1 MATAPSYRAARARP
15 IPAVLVAVVLILGAW
30 PLLISVPAPLQDWPN
45 HLARVHIIDTLL
57 RGDAEWAPFYRLNF
71 ALVPNVALDVGVL
84 AGIRAGLS
92 DAAAGQAFLLLTY
105 AVFVGGF
112 CALARRFG
120 PLGLARVAAGVALFY
135 TPPLFWGLVNY
146 VFALGVGM
154 GLLAAWLGAG
164 ARSRFAVAA
173 LGTALL
179 FFCHLIAAGAFVITI
194 GCCELAELHRDGR
207 AWRSRWSSI
216 LALATLMTLFAA
228 APADP
233 LHEIAWNGTASLWAF
248 VRWKIIIFLQNG
260 INGATWPVRYVT
272 WFGALIALIAAVVA
286 RPRPR
291 VALGVLAGAMVVAL
305 LAIAA
310 PQRIGSGSLLDDRL
324 ALVPILLLA
333 ATVRPGFR
341 NPRLGRIA
349 GGVLIATAVAR
360 IVALMLVWRGP
371 AAEFRDYDA
380 AIGRLPRGT
389 MLVMA
394 RGRPIDAVTWPLFW
408 ANPYTSIEAQ
418 GVAHGA
424 FVPMIFANIAQ
435 QPLVLDS
442 RYEGIK
448 QPLDLSDPLLQA
460 QSLDRVRAMCAGNP
474 VAVPGVAI
482 TVLYSPPGRRFTD
495 AAGRSVELYRG
506 RRVVVLDGCAMAAR

>member
-1 MATAPSYRAARARP
+1 MANAPSYRAARAWP
-15 IPAVLVAVVLILGAW
+15 IPVVLTIVVLVAGAC

-57 RGDAEWAPFYRLNF
+57 RGGGEWAGFYRLNL
-71 ALVPNVALDVGVL
+71 ASVPNVALDVGVL

-112 CALARRFG
+112 CALAGKFG
-120 PLGLARVAAGVALFY
+120 RVGPARVAAGVMLFY

-146 VFALGVGM
+146 VFALGAGM
-154 GLLAAWLGAG
+154 GLLALWLGAG
-164 ARSRFAVAA
+164 VRARFAVAA

-179 FFCHLIAAGAFVITI
+179 FFCHLIAAGAFVVAI
-194 GCCELAELHRDGR
+194 GCCELVEIYRDGP
-207 AWRSRWSSI
+207 AWRSRWSSV
-216 LALATLMTLFAA
+216 LALAVLVALFVS

-233 LHEIAWNGTASLWAF
+233 LHELAWNGAGSLWGF
-248 VRWKIIIFLQNG
+248 VRWKIIVFVQNA
-260 INGATWPVRYVT
+260 INGATRPVRYVT
-272 WFGALIALIAAVVA
+272 WLGCLVALIAAILA

-291 VALGVLAGAMVVAL
+291 VAAGVLTAAVAIAL
-305 LAIAA
+305 LTIVA
-310 PQRIGSGSLLDDRL
+310 PQKVGSGSLLDDRL

-333 ATVRPGFR
+333 AATRPR
-341 NPRLGRIA
+341 CTNARVGRIA
-349 GGVLIATAVAR
+349 GGLLIATALGRV
-360 IVALMLVWRGP
+360 IALTLVWRGP

-380 AIGRLPRGT
+380 AIARLPRGT

-394 RGRPIDAVTWPLFW
+394 RGRPMDAVTWPLFW
-408 ANPYTSIEAQ
+408 DNPYTSIEAQ
-418 GVAHGA
+418 GVAHGD
-424 FVPMIFANIAQ
+424 FVPMIFANVAQ

-448 QPLDLSDPLLQA
+448 QPLDLSDPVLQA
-460 QSLDRVRAMCAGNP
+460 QSMDRVRALCAGDP
-474 VAVPGVAI
+474 VRVPGVAI
-482 TVLYSPPGRRFTD
+482 TVLYAPPGRRFTD

-506 RRVVVLDGCAMAAR
+506 RKVVVLDGCAMAGR